1 MGKILA
7 AVAAA
12 EIDSIDRFSNAAKL
26 CAYAGLVPRT
36 YSSGGKVYRGPL
48 LKSRN
53 KLLQWAFIEA
63 A

>member
-12 EIDSIDRFSNAAKL
+12 EIDSIERFSSTAKL

-36 YSSGGKVYRGPL
+36 HASGGKVYQSHL

-53 KLLQWAFIEA
+53 K
-63 A
+63 